1 MDRATEGVLSTE
13 LRKVAPGTAL
23 REGID
28 MILAARTGALIA
40 IGDEENVS
48 QLCNGGFTIDT
59 PYTPQ
64 RLYELAKMD
73 GAIILDSEGQRILKA
88 NVHLVPDS
96 TLPTV
101 ETGMRHRAAERV
113 SLQTK
118 AIVIAI
124 SQRRATISLYL
135 MGNRFTLEDTEK
147 VLAKANQAL
156 QTLQRYRAALNEALS
171 RLTTLE
177 FDDVVTIG
185 DVSETIGRFEAVR
198 RVGREVERFIGQ
210 LGTEGRLVRMQAE
223 ELRAGVTHEYLQLLR
238 DYAVDPSPRA
248 VASLTSELGEL
259 PLDKLLE
266 TDVISAK
273 LGLSASQKADEHMR
287 ARGFRVLAQI
297 PMIPSGVVSR
307 IIDRYSSLPEILRA
321 TPDDLDDIDGIGTR
335 RAKAIINGLNRARS
349 QTGA

>member
-1 MDRATEGVLSTE
+1 
-13 LRKVAPGTAL
+13 VAPGTAL

-28 MILAARTGALIA
+28 MILSARTGALIV

-48 QLCNGGFTIDT
+48 ELSNGGFAFET

-124 SQRRATISLYL
+124 SQRRNTISLYL

-156 QTLQRYRAALNEALS
+156 QTLQRYRTALDDALT

-177 FDDVVTIG
+177 FDDVVTVG
-185 DVSETIGRFEAVR
+185 DVSETVSRFEAVR
-198 RVGREVERFIGQ
+198 RVGREVERLIGQ

-238 DYAVDPSPRA
+238 DYAADPSPRA
-248 VASLTSELGEL
+248 VATLTSELGEM

-266 TDVISAK
+266 TDVMSAK
-273 LGLSASQKADEHMR
+273 LGLNAAQKADEHMR
-287 ARGFRVLAQI
+287 ARGFRILAQI

-307 IIDRYSSLPEILRA
+307 IIDRYVSLPEILRA
-321 TPDDLDDIDGIGTR
+321 TAEDLDDIDGIGTR
-335 RAKAIINGLNRARS
+335 RAKAIINGLNRARM

>member
-1 MDRATEGVLSTE
+1 MDRATESVLRTE

-40 IGDEENVS
+40 IGDEESVAG
-48 QLCNGGFTIDT
+48 LCNGGFTIDT

-73 GAIILDSEGQRILKA
+73 GAIILDADGDRILKA
-88 NVHLVPDS
+88 NAHLVPDS
-96 TLPTV
+96 SLPTA

-124 SQRRATISLYL
+124 SQRRATVSLYL

-156 QTLQRYRAALNEALS
+156 QTLQRYRTALDDALE
-171 RLTTLE
+171 RLTILE

-185 DVSETIGRFEAVR
+185 DVAEAIGRFEAVR
-198 RVGREVERFIGQ
+198 RVGREVERYIGQ

-223 ELRAGVTHEYLQLLR
+223 ELRAGVDDAYLLLLR
-238 DYAVDPSPRA
+238 DYSADPSARA
-248 VASLTSELGEL
+248 VANLTSDLGEL
-259 PLDKLLE
+259 ALDKLME
-266 TDVISAK
+266 SDVIATQ
-273 LGLSASQKADEHMR
+273 LGLTANQQADEHLR
-287 ARGFRVLAQI
+287 ARGYRVLAQI

-307 IIDRYSSLPEILRA
+307 IVDRYATLPEILRA
-321 TPDDLDDIDGIGTR
+321 TTDDLDDVDGVGTR
-335 RAKAIINGLNRARS
+335 RANAIMSGLSRVRS
-349 QTGA
+349 HLSV